1 MSESLSSPKLL
12 PFRSSICSLLFSG
25 AAKCNAILEI
35 ELTEPG
41 EARPGKPC
49 GNVLLPLYASQLV
62 GSSSPLRPRWWC
74 HGGLVVV
81 RVWLSLV
88 WHDGIH
94 SIHPSMDRSALQ
106 SAADCHQTRSQS
118 CPLPSDKYVDGP
130 AGPGAHRF
138 QPGHCWRSLSGDDE
152 VHGRFLQLFRI
163 KTNPDESSVAAP

>member
-1 MSESLSSPKLL
+1 VSESLSSPKLL

-25 AAKCNAILEI
+25 AAKCNAILEF

-88 WHDGIH
+88 WHPFH
-94 SIHPSMDRSALQ
+94 PSIHGRTSALQ
-106 SAADCHQTRSQS
+106 SADCHQTLSQS
-118 CPLPSDKYVDGP
+118 CPLPRNRYV
-130 AGPGAHRF
+130 GARRESF
-138 QPGHCWRSLSGDDE
+138 LSLMKSFLREGLNE
-152 VHGRFLQLFRI
+152 VYWQKFFRDVCNFSQRI
-163 KTNPDESSVAAP
+163 